1 MFREWQADLLVRAG
15 WVQKENGKLTDEL
28 ADDKSHWFLP
38 ERLRELPDDIKC
50 KGMSLQ
56 QDWVWS

>member
-1 MFREWQADLLVRAG
+1 MVANLLVKAG

-38 ERLRELPDDIKC
+38 DRLKGLNDEVKT
-50 KGMSLQ
+50 KGMSIQ
-56 QDWVWS
+56 